1 MNRQEIKSMA
11 KEQIKGKIG
20 IIFLINLIIVAII
33 IAANFTIGLI
43 PFVGSLVVAIFIN
56 PAFVLS
62 QTKVYL
68 GLTQNKSPEAGDAFT
83 GFYDFWTAFKVGFF
97 QGLFTFLWSLL
108 FVVPGII
115 KYFSYSMAM
124 YIVAENPGMSSLE
137 AISRSK
143 EMMNGRKMDL
153 FVLGLSFIGWI
164 LLGYITF
171 GIAYIWVIPYMST
184 TYANFYNKVKGE
196 RYFINTINSNGTL
209 NSDSATML

>member
-68 GLTQNKSPEAGDAFT
+68 GLTQNKSPEAATSSGELDVMLMCFRVSPS
-83 GFYDFWTAFKVGFF
+83 FWCSHAAKSNAMPTVISVNSRFIICM
-97 QGLFTFLWSLL
+97 LL
-108 FVVPGII
+108 FITKCHTKI
-115 KYFSYSMAM
+115 QS
-124 YIVAENPGMSSLE
+124 
-137 AISRSK
+137 ISRFC
-143 EMMNGRKMDL
+143 N
-153 FVLGLSFIGWI
+153 
-164 LLGYITF
+164 
-171 GIAYIWVIPYMST
+171 T
-184 TYANFYNKVKGE
+184 T
-196 RYFINTINSNGTL
+196 TTQL
-209 NSDSATML
+209 PPPTATMAQPLLHSRAWY